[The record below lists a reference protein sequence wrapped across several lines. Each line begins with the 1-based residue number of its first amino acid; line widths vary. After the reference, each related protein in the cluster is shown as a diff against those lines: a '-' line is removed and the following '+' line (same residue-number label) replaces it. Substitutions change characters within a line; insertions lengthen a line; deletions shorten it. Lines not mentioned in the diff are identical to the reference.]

1 MPAAKINK
9 FKINKAPLENNF
21 TQINMPA
28 LGLAAG
34 TLKLVGLKLYL
45 YLSNNVDKY
54 EWKLNSAA
62 YATWL
67 GGDIQPR
74 TLNKS
79 IQDGIADLLE
89 HGYLKQIA
97 DGEYEFYENPT
108 FQEQFVPTRINLIA
122 QEQKVPTDMAQEQ
135 IVPIDNNDKKQEQ
148 IVPIDNRP
156 VFIF

>member
-54 EWKLNSAA
+54 EWNLNSAA
-62 YATWL
+62 YAAWL

-97 DGEYEFYENPT
+97 DGEYEFYENPNC
-108 FQEQFVPTRINLIA
+108 QEQIVPTHINLTA
-122 QEQKVPTDMAQEQ
+122 QEQKVP
-135 IVPIDNNDKKQEQ
+135 ISNNNKKQEQ
-148 IVPIDNRP
+148 IVPTDNRP
-156 VFIF
+156 EFIF